1 MNSLSIK
8 ASLIALASLLLPV
21 SCSKNT
27 ETDIAEVKPKET
39 TRTEAKNP
47 FTVDFPTTRSYMPR
61 SWIEEPISA
70 EIEALDD
77 SLKVEAKAIILNALK
92 KYPPSLQQKFLS
104 GVSLVGA
111 LRFYDVGYGG
121 TYMANGKR
129 IILVYRKNFNKVGFE
144 QRFHHE
150 FSSILLK
157 KNKHLFEHPRWE
169 AANAPGFEYRA
180 KGVIEEQTGDRSE
193 ATRVLAEEQEKTGGS
208 GSGLL
213 DLNTD
218 LMEQGFL
225 TLYNRVSIEQDLNET
240 AAHLFTNPSLWTYA
254 AAYPRIDHKVDVLI
268 DFYRT
273 LDPTFDRLYFRTL
286 SKRPDPETTNSET
299 AE

>member
-1 MNSLSIK
+1 MNLTSFTVALL
-8 ASLIALASLLLPV
+8 LIATSAFQT
-21 SCSKNT
+21 SCSKNPIT
-27 ETDIAEVKPKET
+27 PVIEENHKESPPILEVT
-39 TRTEAKNP
+39 P
-47 FTVDFPTTRSYMPR
+47 FSIDFPNTKDFMPK
-61 SWIEEPISA
+61 SWIDEPISA
-70 EIEALDD
+70 EIEPLDK
-77 SLKVEAKAIILNALK
+77 SLQKEAETIILEALK
-92 KYPPSLQQKFLS
+92 KYPETLQGEFLS

-129 IILVYRKNFNKVGFE
+129 IILVYRKSFNKTGFE

-157 KNKHLFEHPRWE
+157 KNKDLFEADRWE
-169 AANAPGFEYRA
+169 AANAPGFKYRA
-180 KGVIEEQTGDRSE
+180 KGIIEEQTGDRSE
-193 ATRVLAEEQEKTGGS
+193 ATRVLAEEQKKTGGS

-213 DLNTD
+213 DLNTN

-268 DFYRT
+268 DFYRA
-273 LDPTFDRLYFRTL
+273 LDPTLDRLYFRTL
-286 SKRPDPETTNSET
+286 NERAQPAPATSAPSE
-299 AE
+299 